1 MTESFQTSAGF
12 TGSWQLRAVSANTAA
27 SAVAALAAAGLLLV
41 KTSTHFSLLRPA
53 WLLIGAA
60 EPRAAYLDH

>member
-27 SAVAALAAAGLLLV
+27 SAVAALAAAGLL
-41 KTSTHFSLLRPA
+41 
-53 WLLIGAA
+53 IGAA